1 MGERRSRDRTLTIR
15 VCVAVPPK
23 TVDEAFSL
31 IEQAEAQHADLIEI
45 RLDSLTNYNR
55 IADIPEC
62 SKTPLIATNKSLDNH
77 GSFSGS
83 ETERQKILLDA
94 ANNGFTY
101 VDVDLGTPNQAEL
114 ISNLHEAGAKV
125 IVSFHDFEQTPSIST
140 LEKIVGKEVAL
151 GADICKIITTANTVE
166 DNSNVINFVSKA
178 SKKAKIVCFA
188 MGDLGVPSRF
198 LSPVFGAFFTFAS
211 IDEKRKT
218 AKGQLTIQEMRK
230 AYQLL
235 GLK

>member
-1 MGERRSRDRTLTIR
+1 LTIR

-23 TVDEAFSL
+23 TVDEAFTL
-31 IEQAEAQHADLIEI
+31 IKQADAQHADLIEI
-45 RLDSLTNYNR
+45 RLDSLTNNDH
-55 IADIPEC
+55 IAEIPC
-62 SKTPLIATNKSLDNH
+62 YSKTPLIATNKSLENH
-77 GSFSGS
+77 GAFVGN

-114 ISNLHEAGAKV
+114 IHGLREAGAKV
-125 IVSFHDFEQTPSIST
+125 IVSYHDFEQTPSLAK
-140 LEKIVGKEVAL
+140 LEKILDEEVAL
-151 GADICKIITTANTVE
+151 GADVCKIITTANTVE
-166 DNSNVINFVSKA
+166 DNATAITFVSKA
-178 SKKAKIVCFA
+178 SKKTKIVCFA
-188 MGDLGVPSRF
+188 MGDLGVTSRF

-218 AKGQLTIQEMRK
+218 AKGQLSIQEMRK

-235 GLK
+235 GQK

>member
-1 MGERRSRDRTLTIR
+1 MTIR

-23 TVDEAFSL
+23 TVEEAFSL
-31 IEQAEAQHADLIEI
+31 IKQAEAQNADLIEV
-45 RLDSLTNYNR
+45 RLDSLKKHDH
-55 IADIPEC
+55 IADIPRC
-62 SKTPLIATNKSLDNH
+62 TKTPLIATNKSVKNH

-94 ANNGFTY
+94 AKNGFTY
-101 VDVDLGTPNQAEL
+101 VDVDLGTPHQEEL
-114 ISNLHEAGAKV
+114 ISSLRDAGAKI
-125 IVSFHDFEQTPSIST
+125 IVSFHDFEQTPSLSK
-140 LEKIVGKEVAL
+140 LDKIFDEEVAL
-151 GADICKIITTANTVE
+151 GADVCKIVTTANSVE
-166 DNSNVINFVSKA
+166 DNSTAIDFVSNA

-188 MGDLGVPSRF
+188 MGDLGIPSRF

-211 IDEKRKT
+211 INEKRKT

-235 GLK
+235 GQK